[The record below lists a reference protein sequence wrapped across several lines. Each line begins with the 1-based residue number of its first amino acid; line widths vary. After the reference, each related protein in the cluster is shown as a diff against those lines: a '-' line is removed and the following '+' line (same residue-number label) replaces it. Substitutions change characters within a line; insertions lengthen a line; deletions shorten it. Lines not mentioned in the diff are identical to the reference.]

1 MVTFNF
7 IFNLEVDGY
16 IVTQCSM
23 DISLPFMR
31 FIWKSEIK
39 FTREVK
45 LNSKLEL

>member
-1 MVTFNF
+1 MVTFNL

-16 IVTQCSM
+16 IVTQSSM
-23 DISLPFMR
+23 DIRLPFMK